1 MTKDDKMQIPEIS
14 REDDDDI
21 DLLIEERN
29 DFTIIG
35 NPWKE
40 IYLILKWVQS
50 SKQIYLSTLS
60 NYQLL
65 YRWN

>member
-1 MTKDDKMQIPEIS
+1 MQIPEIS

-35 NPWKE
+35 NPCKKIISTFE
-40 IYLILKWVQS
+40 MSLKL
-50 SKQIYLSTLS
+50 KA
-60 NYQLL
+60 NLL
-65 YRWN
+65 